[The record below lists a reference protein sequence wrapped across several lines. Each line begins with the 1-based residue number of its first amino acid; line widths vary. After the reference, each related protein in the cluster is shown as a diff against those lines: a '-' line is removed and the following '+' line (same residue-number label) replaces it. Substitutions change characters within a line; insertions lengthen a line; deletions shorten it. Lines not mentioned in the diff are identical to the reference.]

1 MWPAG
6 RNDVTVSTAQRRYE
20 TDVYD
25 NDTGTIDKQI
35 IRLINN
41 WKKNSARAYYFFFI
55 VVLVVVVVF
64 NDFAV
69 LLRQKIRVRRES
81 FESSVADAASL
92 DWR

>member
-55 VVLVVVVVF
+55 VVF